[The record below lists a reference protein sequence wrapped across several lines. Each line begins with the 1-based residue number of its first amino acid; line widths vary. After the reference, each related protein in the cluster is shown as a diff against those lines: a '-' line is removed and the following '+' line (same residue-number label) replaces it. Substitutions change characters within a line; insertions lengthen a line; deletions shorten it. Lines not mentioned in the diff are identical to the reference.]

1 MIHRFQEPTLPIS
14 NATYQTW
21 LKRRA
26 RFELNKLL
34 YRLRKCPLNVR
45 TEEMNEIRDHR
56 SMGIGS
62 IQHFLARALIGMAPE
77 SRLSGLFGETTPY
90 VAGHPENNRL
100 KWETSDLFGNRIM
113 GREEAYAS
121 LRPAAEVL
129 FYLSDR
135 DFDAFYTRV
144 TAKDTAFEKIAALK
158 RKSLHNVGQLVTCK
172 VPHYTRLLVSSSYRR
187 AYKEYQQM
195 NRQRKRD

>member
-14 NATYQTW
+14 NAAYQTR

-26 RFELNKLL
+26 RLELNKLL

-45 TEEMNEIRDHR
+45 TEEMDEIREHR
-56 SMGIGS
+56 FTGIGS
-62 IQHFLARALIGMAPE
+62 IQHFLARALIGIAPE
-77 SRLSGLFGETTPY
+77 SRLSGLFGEMMPY
-90 VAGHPENNRL
+90 VARPPENNRL
-100 KWETSDLFGNRIM
+100 KWETSGLFGNRIM
-113 GREEAYAS
+113 GRQEAYAS

-158 RKSLHNVGQLVTCK
+158 RKNLHNVGQLVTCK
-172 VPHYTRLLVSSSYRR
+172 VPHYARLLISSSYRQ
-187 AYKEYQQM
+187 AYKIYRHAQTKE
-195 NRQRKRD
+195 RA